1 MNNAF
6 NMGAIPGF
14 AFDGNVVTDPTM
26 LTFQDNLIRLSLL
39 AQTVFEWKGLPNN
52 IDEKHLERYLF
63 NEGRCMFYHDENVG
77 WLITK
82 CNDAGQLNF
91 YDEPTRLLP
100 VATNAEALDLKE
112 RDPREDCVLIYN
124 NDYAYPTARTIMM
137 YAARLTEMQRTIDI
151 NIHAQKTPVMIKAS
165 NATKLSAK
173 QVYKQWSG
181 FEPLIIVDKN
191 STEGV
196 DLGVLN
202 IAAPVVFD
210 KLTIEKN
217 KLWNEC
223 MTFLGINNANM
234 DKRERLVDDEVQ
246 ANNEQI
252 GYSAEVML
260 KSRQRAA
267 EAMSK
272 LCGCKIT
279 VELRRTH
286 KAVTEA
292 EQPVVRKEEGRDEE

>member
-6 NMGAIPGF
+6 ALGYFDNLPG
-14 AFDGNVVTDPTM
+14 DPTL
-26 LTFQDNLIRLSLL
+26 LTFQDNLLRLSML
-39 AQTVFEWKGLPNN
+39 AQTVFKWKGLPNG

-63 NEGRCMFYHDENVG
+63 NEGRCMFHKDPKVG
-77 WLITK
+77 WIITK
-82 CNDAGQLNF
+82 CNDAGTLNF
-91 YDEPTRLLP
+91 YDEPTGLIP
-100 VATNAEALDLKE
+100 VATNAQDLDLSE
-112 RDPREDCVLIYN
+112 RAPGVDCVLIYN
-124 NDYAYPTARTIMM
+124 NDYAYPTARTILM

-151 NIHAQKTPVMIKAS
+151 NIHAQKTPVLIKAS
-165 NATKLSAK
+165 DKTRLSAK

-181 FEPLIIVDKN
+181 FEPLIITDKN
-191 STEGV
+191 LTDGV
-196 DLGVLN
+196 EMEVLS
-202 IAAPVVFD
+202 IAAPIVFD
-210 KLTIEKN
+210 KLAIEKN

-267 EAMSK
+267 EAMSE
-272 LCGCKIT
+272 LCGTTIT
-279 VELRRTH
+279 VELRRAQ
-286 KAVTEA
+286 KPLLGA
-292 EQPVVRKEEGRDEE
+292 EPPKDGGNEE

>member
-6 NMGAIPGF
+6 TLAQFNQLPG
-14 AFDGNVVTDPTM
+14 DPTM
-26 LTFQDNLIRLSLL
+26 LTFQDNLVRLSLL
-39 AQTVFEWKGLPNN
+39 AQTVFKWNGLPNG

-63 NEGRCMFYHDENVG
+63 NEGRCMFYKDPNVG
-77 WLITK
+77 WIITK
-82 CNDAGQLNF
+82 CTDAGTVNF
-91 YDEPTRLLP
+91 YDEPTLLMP
-100 VATNAEALDLKE
+100 TATDAAALDLS
-112 RDPREDCVLIYN
+112 PREPGEDCVLIYN

-151 NIHAQKTPVMIKAS
+151 NIHAQKTPVLIKAS
-165 NATKLSAK
+165 DKTRLSAK
-173 QVYKQWSG
+173 QIYAKWSG
-181 FEPLIIVDKN
+181 FEPLIITDKN
-191 STEGV
+191 LQDGV
-196 DLGVLN
+196 EMEVMS

-210 KLTIEKN
+210 KLAIEKN

-267 EAMSK
+267 DLMSK
-272 LCGCKIT
+272 LCGAKIT
-279 VELRRTH
+279 VELRRAQ
-286 KAVTEA
+286 KALLGA
-292 EQPVVRKEEGRDEE
+292 EEPKEGGEEE

>member
-6 NMGAIPGF
+6 NMGGVLQLT
-14 AFDGNVVTDPTM
+14 GDPTV

-39 AQTVFEWKGLPNN
+39 AQTVFKWNGLPNG

-63 NEGRCMFYHDENVG
+63 NEGRCMFYKDPNVG
-77 WLITK
+77 WIITK
-82 CNDAGQLNF
+82 CADAGTLNF
-91 YDEPTRLLP
+91 YDEPTALIP
-100 VATNAEALDLKE
+100 VATDAHELDLSE
-112 RDPREDCVLIYN
+112 REPGENCVLIYN

-151 NIHAQKTPVMIKAS
+151 NIHAQKTPVLIKAS
-165 NATKLSAK
+165 DKTRLSAK
-173 QVYKQWSG
+173 QIYAKWSG
-181 FEPLIIVDKN
+181 FEPLIITDKN
-191 STEGV
+191 MADGV
-196 DLGVLN
+196 EMEVLS

-210 KLTIEKN
+210 KLAIEKN

-267 EAMSK
+267 AAMSK
-272 LCGCKIT
+272 LCGTTIT
-279 VELRRTH
+279 VELRRAQ
-286 KAVTEA
+286 KPLLGAEPPKTEPNEGGA
-292 EQPVVRKEEGRDEE
+292 EE

>member
-6 NMGAIPGF
+6 TLAQFTNMPG
-14 AFDGNVVTDPTM
+14 DPTM

-39 AQTVFEWKGLPNN
+39 AQTVFKWNGLPNN

-63 NEGRCMFYHDENVG
+63 NEGRCMFYKDQSVG
-77 WLITK
+77 WIITK
-82 CNDAGQLNF
+82 CVDAGTLNF
-91 YDEPTRLLP
+91 YDEPTQLLP
-100 VATNAEALDLKE
+100 VATDAAELDMTTRE
-112 RDPREDCVLIYN
+112 PGEDCVLIYN
-124 NDYAYPTARTIMM
+124 NDYGYPTARTIMM

-151 NIHAQKTPVMIKAS
+151 NIHAQKTPVLIKAS
-165 NATKLSAK
+165 DKTRLSAK
-173 QVYKQWSG
+173 QIYAKWSG
-181 FEPLIIVDKN
+181 FEPLIITDKN
-191 STEGV
+191 LQDGV
-196 DLGVLN
+196 EMEVLS
-202 IAAPVVFD
+202 IAAPIVFD
-210 KLTIEKN
+210 KLAIEKN

-272 LCGCKIT
+272 LCGCNIT
-279 VELRRTH
+279 VELRRAQ
-286 KAVTEA
+286 KPLLGA
-292 EQPVVRKEEGRDEE
+292 EQPKTEPKEGEEEE

>member
-6 NMGAIPGF
+6 DLEQFTGLSG
-14 AFDGNVVTDPTM
+14 DPTM
-26 LTFQDNLIRLSLL
+26 LTFHDNLVRLSML
-39 AQTVFEWKGLPNN
+39 AQTVFKWNGLPNG

-63 NEGRCMFYHDENVG
+63 NEGRCMFYHDSKVG
-77 WLITK
+77 WIITK
-82 CNDAGQLNF
+82 CTDAGSLNF
-91 YDEPTRLLP
+91 YDEPTKLLP
-100 VATNAEALDLKE
+100 VATNAEALDLNAK
-112 RDPREDCVLIYN
+112 DPRTDCVLIYN

-151 NIHAQKTPVMIKAS
+151 NIHAQKTPVLIKAS
-165 NATKLSAK
+165 DKTRLSAK
-173 QVYKQWSG
+173 QIYAKWSG
-181 FEPLIIVDKN
+181 FEPLIITDKN
-191 STEGV
+191 MADGV
-196 DLGVLN
+196 EMEVLS

-210 KLTIEKN
+210 KLSIEKN

-272 LCGCKIT
+272 LCGCEIT
-279 VELRRTH
+279 VELRRAQ
-286 KAVTEA
+286 KPLLAL
-292 EQPVVRKEEGRDEE
+292 EQPEEGVDGE

>member
-6 NMGAIPGF
+6 ALGYFDKMPG
-14 AFDGNVVTDPTM
+14 DPTM
-26 LTFQDNLIRLSLL
+26 LTFHDNLIRLSLL
-39 AQTVFEWKGLPNN
+39 AQTVFKWNGLPNG

-63 NEGRCMFYHDENVG
+63 NEGRCMFYHDSKVG
-77 WLITK
+77 WIVTK
-82 CNDAGQLNF
+82 CSDAGQLNF
-91 YDEPTRLLP
+91 YDEPTKLLP

-112 RDPREDCVLIYN
+112 KDPREDCVLIYN

-151 NIHAQKTPVMIKAS
+151 NIHAQKTPVLIKAS
-165 NATKLSAK
+165 DKTRMSAK
-173 QVYKQWSG
+173 QVYAKWSG
-181 FEPLIIVDKN
+181 FEPLIITDKN
-191 STEGV
+191 LEDGV
-196 DLGVLN
+196 KMEVLS
-202 IAAPVVFD
+202 IAAPIVFD

-267 EAMSK
+267 AEMSK
-272 LCGCKIT
+272 LCGKEIT
-279 VELRRTH
+279 VEIRRAQKPTLG
-286 KAVTEA
+286 A
-292 EQPVVRKEEGRDEE
+292 EPKEGGAAE

>member
-6 NMGAIPGF
+6 ALGYFTNLPG
-14 AFDGNVVTDPTM
+14 DPTM
-26 LTFQDNLIRLSLL
+26 LTFQDHLFRLSML
-39 AQTVFEWKGLPNN
+39 AQTVFKWEGLPNG

-63 NEGRCMFYHDENVG
+63 NEGRCMFYKDPSVG
-77 WLITK
+77 WIITK
-82 CNDAGQLNF
+82 CADAGTLNF
-91 YDEPTRLLP
+91 YDEPTKLLP
-100 VATNAEALDLKE
+100 VATDAIELDLTE
-112 RDPREDCVLIYN
+112 REPGEDCVLIYN

-137 YAARLTEMQRTIDI
+137 YAARLTEIQRTIDI
-151 NIHAQKTPVMIKAS
+151 NIHAQKTPIIIKAS
-165 NATKLSAK
+165 DKTRLSAK

-181 FEPLIIVDKN
+181 FEPLIVTDKN
-191 STEGV
+191 LADGMEME
-196 DLGVLN
+196 VLN
-202 IAAPVVFD
+202 ISAPIVFD
-210 KLTIEKN
+210 KLAIEKN

-252 GYSAEVML
+252 ELSAHVML

-272 LCGCKIT
+272 LCGTEIT
-279 VELRRTH
+279 VKL
-286 KAVTEA
+286 
-292 EQPVVRKEEGRDEE
+292 RKERNPMQKDPEQAPDPEGGNAE

>member
-6 NMGAIPGF
+6 ALAQFSDLPG
-14 AFDGNVVTDPTM
+14 DPTT
-26 LTFQDNLIRLSLL
+26 LTFQDHLIRLSLL
-39 AQTVFEWKGLPNN
+39 AQTVFKWNGLPNG

-63 NEGRCMFYHDENVG
+63 SEGRCMFYHDPTVG
-77 WLITK
+77 WIVTK
-82 CNDAGQLNF
+82 CVDSGTLNF
-91 YDEPTRLLP
+91 YDEPTQLRP
-100 VATNAEALDLKE
+100 VVTNTEQLDMKP
-112 RDPREDCVLIYN
+112 RDPLEDCVLIYN

-151 NIHAQKTPVMIKAS
+151 NIHAQKTPVLIKAS
-165 NATKLSAK
+165 DKTRLSAK
-173 QVYKQWSG
+173 QIYAKWSG
-181 FEPLIIVDKN
+181 FEPLIITDKN
-191 STEGV
+191 LTDGV
-196 DLGVLN
+196 EMEVLS

-210 KLTIEKN
+210 KLAIEKN

-272 LCGCKIT
+272 LCGCNIT
-279 VELRRTH
+279 VEMRRAQKPLLGADPT
-286 KAVTEA
+286 
-292 EQPVVRKEEGRDEE
+292 KEGGNEE

>member
-6 NMGAIPGF
+6 ALANFAQLPG
-14 AFDGNVVTDPTM
+14 DPTL
-26 LTFQDNLIRLSLL
+26 LTFQDNLIRLSML
-39 AQTVFEWKGLPNN
+39 AQTVFKWNGLPNG

-63 NEGRCMFYHDENVG
+63 NEGRCMFFKDQNVG
-77 WLITK
+77 WIITK
-82 CNDAGQLNF
+82 CTDAGTLNF
-91 YDEPTRLLP
+91 YDEPTALLP
-100 VATNAEALDLKE
+100 VATDAVELDLKTRE
-112 RDPREDCVLIYN
+112 PGEDCVLIYN

-151 NIHAQKTPVMIKAS
+151 NIHAQKTPVLIKAS
-165 NATKLSAK
+165 DKTRLSAK
-173 QVYKQWSG
+173 QIYAKWSG
-181 FEPLIIVDKN
+181 FEPLIITDKN
-191 STEGV
+191 LADGIEME
-196 DLGVLN
+196 VLH
-202 IAAPVVFD
+202 IAAPIVFD
-210 KLTIEKN
+210 KLAIEKN

-267 EAMSK
+267 AAMSK
-272 LCGCKIT
+272 LCGCNIT
-279 VELRRTH
+279 VELR
-286 KAVTEA
+286 KAQKPLLGADQPDPQLKEGGA
-292 EQPVVRKEEGRDEE
+292 EE

>member
-6 NMGAIPGF
+6 ALN
-14 AFDGNVVTDPTM
+14 AFNTFGDPTM
-26 LTFQDNLIRLSLL
+26 MTFNDNLIRLSLL
-39 AQTVFEWKGLPNN
+39 AQTVFKWNGLPNG

-63 NEGRCMFYHDENVG
+63 NEGRCMFYHDPNVG
-77 WLITK
+77 WIITK
-82 CNDAGQLNF
+82 CNDAGTLNF
-91 YDEPTRLLP
+91 YDEPTKLLP
-100 VATNAEALDLKE
+100 VATNADALDIKT
-112 RDPREDCVLIYN
+112 REPGHDCVLIYN
-124 NDYAYPTARTIMM
+124 NDYAYPTARTVMM

-151 NIHAQKTPVMIKAS
+151 NIHAQKTPVLIKAS
-165 NATKLSAK
+165 DKTRLSAK
-173 QVYKQWSG
+173 QVYAKWSG
-181 FEPLIIVDKN
+181 FEPLIITDKN
-191 STEGV
+191 ISDGV
-196 DLGVLN
+196 EMEVLS
-202 IAAPVVFD
+202 IAAPIVFD
-210 KLTIEKN
+210 KLSIEKN

-272 LCGCKIT
+272 LCGSEIT
-279 VELRRTH
+279 VELRRAQ
-286 KAVTEA
+286 KVAPGE
-292 EQPVVRKEEGRDEE
+292 ELKEGGE

>member
-6 NMGAIPGF
+6 SLGCFTELPG
-14 AFDGNVVTDPTM
+14 DPT
-26 LTFQDNLIRLSLL
+26 LITFQDNLIRLSLL
-39 AQTVFEWKGLPNN
+39 AQTVFEWEGLPNG

-63 NEGRCMFYHDENVG
+63 SEGRCMFYKDPKVG
-77 WLITK
+77 WIITK
-82 CNDAGQLNF
+82 CSDAGTRNF
-91 YDEPTRLLP
+91 YDEPTLLLP
-100 VATNAEALDLKE
+100 VATAAHELDLSAKE
-112 RDPREDCVLIYN
+112 PGEDCVLIYN

-151 NIHAQKTPVMIKAS
+151 NIHAQKTPVLIKAS
-165 NATKLSAK
+165 DKTRLSAK
-173 QVYKQWSG
+173 QIYAKWSG
-181 FEPLIIVDKN
+181 FEPLIITDKN
-191 STEGV
+191 LNEGV
-196 DLGVLN
+196 NMEVLS
-202 IAAPVVFD
+202 IAAPIVFD
-210 KLTIEKN
+210 KLAIEKN

-267 EAMSK
+267 KAMSE
-272 LCGCKIT
+272 LCGHEIT
-279 VELRRTH
+279 VKLRRAQKQTG
-286 KAVTEA
+286 
-292 EQPVVRKEEGRDEE
+292 EEPGEGGEEE

>member
-6 NMGAIPGF
+6 ALN
-14 AFDGNVVTDPTM
+14 AFNTFGDPTM
-26 LTFQDNLIRLSLL
+26 MTFNDNLIRLSLL
-39 AQTVFEWKGLPNN
+39 AQTVFKWNGLPNG

-63 NEGRCMFYHDENVG
+63 NEGRCMFYHDPNVG
-77 WLITK
+77 WIITK
-82 CNDAGQLNF
+82 CNDAGTLNF
-91 YDEPTRLLP
+91 YDEPTKLLP
-100 VATNAEALDLKE
+100 VATNADALDIKT
-112 RDPREDCVLIYN
+112 REPGQDCVLIYN
-124 NDYAYPTARTIMM
+124 NDYAYPTARTVMM

-151 NIHAQKTPVMIKAS
+151 NIHAQKTPVLIKAS
-165 NATKLSAK
+165 DKTRLSAK
-173 QVYKQWSG
+173 QVYAKWSG
-181 FEPLIIVDKN
+181 FEPLIITDKN
-191 STEGV
+191 ISDGV
-196 DLGVLN
+196 EMEVLS
-202 IAAPVVFD
+202 IAAPIVFD
-210 KLTIEKN
+210 KLSIEKN

-272 LCGCKIT
+272 LCGSEIT
-279 VELRRTH
+279 VELRRAQ
-286 KAVTEA
+286 KVAPGE
-292 EQPVVRKEEGRDEE
+292 ELKEGGE